1 MRKIGV
7 LAVLLLLSV
16 SCGSEKVE
24 ERAGTTYATVK
35 FDLEEQVSETL
46 KYLESLKGLKESKE
60 FVDAIDTLE
69 GFFKGTHSDV
79 GATFRA
85 LSYFKRHSEVIP
97 QEKLAQIKRLVELL
111 VTYRQPAVG

>member
-1 MRKIGV
+1 MKKIGALV
-7 LAVLLLLSV
+7 VLLLLSV

-24 ERAGTTYATVK
+24 KTTGTTYATVK
-35 FDLEEQVSETL
+35 FDLEEQVAETL
-46 KYLESLKGLKESKE
+46 KYLESLKGLKGNKE
-60 FVDAIDTLE
+60 FVDAVDTLE
-69 GFFKGTHSDV
+69 GFLRGTHSDV

-85 LSYFKRHSEVIP
+85 LSYLKKQSEIIS